1 MTAAVFSFAAVA
13 LYLTAAVLQLLELR
27 NQRERILP
35 MVVATASIGLCFHAL
50 GLTDILT
57 DDVGYNFGFFK
68 ISSLIFLLVTAATL
82 LSLARRPLQNLLVI
96 LLPLAA
102 VSVLISALAP
112 TTRDSVAQ
120 LNGGMLLH
128 IGLSVAAYAVL
139 TIAALQALAL
149 ASLDSRLRHHNTIGI
164 VKIFPPLQ
172 LMETILF
179 ELIWLGVILLT
190 ASIASGFVFLDDIFA
205 QHLVHKTTLTVAA
218 WVTYSV
224 LLWGRHQRG
233 WRSKTAVWW
242 TLGGFL
248 VLMLGYFGSKFVLEL
263 ILAKI

>member
-1 MTAAVFSFAAVA
+1 
-13 LYLTAAVLQLLELR
+13 
-27 NQRERILP
+27 
-35 MVVATASIGLCFHAL
+35 MV
-50 GLTDILT
+50 
-57 DDVGYNFGFFK
+57 
-68 ISSLIFLLVTAATL
+68 
-82 LSLARRPLQNLLVI
+82 
-96 LLPLAA
+96 
-102 VSVLISALAP
+102 SALAP

-120 LNGGMLLH
+120 LTGGMLAH

-149 ASLDSRLRHHNTIGI
+149 AFLDSRLRHHNTSGF
-164 VKIFPPLQ
+164 VQIFPPLQ
-172 LMETILF
+172 LMETMLF
-179 ELIWLGVILLT
+179 EMIWLGVILLT

-224 LLWGRHQRG
+224 LLWGRHRRG

-263 ILAKI
+263 ILANN